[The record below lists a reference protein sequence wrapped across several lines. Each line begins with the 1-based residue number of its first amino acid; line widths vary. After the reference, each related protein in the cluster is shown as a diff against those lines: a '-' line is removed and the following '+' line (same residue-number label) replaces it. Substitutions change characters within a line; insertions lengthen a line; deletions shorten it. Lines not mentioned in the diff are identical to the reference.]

1 MTTENPASLNLDQMI
16 SQPQQP
22 AEQPQQTEV
31 NANTENTENA
41 EENFDPFMAMKTKL
55 E

>member
-1 MTTENPASLNLDQMI
+1 MI

-22 AEQPQQTEV
+22 VEQPQQTEV
-31 NANTENTENA
+31 TANA
-41 EENFDPFMAMKTKL
+41 ENNDENFDPFMAMKTTL